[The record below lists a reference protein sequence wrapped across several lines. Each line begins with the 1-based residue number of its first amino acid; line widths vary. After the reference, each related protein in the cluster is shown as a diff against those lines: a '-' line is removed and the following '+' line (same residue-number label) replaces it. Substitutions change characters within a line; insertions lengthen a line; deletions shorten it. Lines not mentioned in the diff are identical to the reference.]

1 MSTNNLKSFVNRIFE
16 LYKKYKEK
24 GNKIIFKNLYSEK
37 STEDKVNI
45 FEYFLDR
52 TNIFQAE
59 NIDTSKKYV
68 SKKLKIILKNY

>member
-45 FEYFLDR
+45 FEYFR
-52 TNIFQAE
+52 
-59 NIDTSKKYV
+59 
-68 SKKLKIILKNY
+68 